1 MVRCRRTAA
10 RFPVWGAGAVM
21 ALVMTLLLSLT
32 SVTPTLGLALRS
44 SISVAVRIASL
55 LLWLLLPTLMP
66 FMPRRKPL
74 HIVVGA
80 PLDLGHVAN
89 PSREQVMEAHR
100 KYIEALEALYDRHK
114 TKMYGADAGKLGIW

>member
-66 FMPRRKPL
+66 FMPRRLLVLSSIAIASPVML
-74 HIVVGA
+74 SVVA
-80 PLDLGHVAN
+80 
-89 PSREQVMEAHR
+89 
-100 KYIEALEALYDRHK
+100 I
-114 TKMYGADAGKLGIW
+114 